1 MAESRAAIRYAKA
14 ILSLA
19 SDQKLADVVNE
30 DMKLIAATVT
40 ESKDLNEAL
49 KSSVIKSDAK
59 KSVLTQVFPNLNGAT
74 QGLINVLVTNKR
86 IDILSQVA
94 EKYST
99 LFDALN
105 GKEVAS
111 VTTAVPMTNDLEIKV
126 LAKIKEL
133 TNKAVVLENVV
144 DESILGGFILRV
156 GDKQYNASI
165 ANKLNKLKR
174 EFTLN

>member
-19 SDQKLADVVNE
+19 SDQKLADVVNN
-30 DMKLIAATVT
+30 DMKLIANTVN
-40 ESKDLNEAL
+40 ESDDLNEAL
-49 KSSVIKSDAK
+49 KSSVIKSEIK
-59 KSVLTQVFPNLNGAT
+59 KNVLTQVFPNLNGAT
-74 QGLINVLVTNKR
+74 QGLIDVLVTNKR
-86 IDILSQVA
+86 IDILDQVA
-94 EKYST
+94 KKYT
-99 LFDALN
+99 VLFDQLN
-105 GKEVAS
+105 GKETAT
-111 VTTAVPMTNDLEIKV
+111 VTTAIPMTSDLEIKV

-133 TNKAVVLENVV
+133 TDKAVVLENIV
-144 DESILGGFILRV
+144 DEDILGGFILRI

>member
-1 MAESRAAIRYAKA
+1 MAESRAAVRYAKA

-19 SDQKLADVVNE
+19 TDQKNGDAVNN
-30 DMKLIAATVT
+30 DMKLIATTIA
-40 ESKDLNEAL
+40 ESDELNQAL
-49 KSSVIKSDAK
+49 KSSVIKSEAK
-59 KSVLTQVFPNLNGAT
+59 KNALAQVFPKLNEAT
-74 QGLINVLVTNKR
+74 QGLINLLVSNKR

-94 EKYST
+94 EKYT
-99 LFDALN
+99 VLFDQLN
-105 GKEVAS
+105 GKEVAT

-133 TNKAVVLENVV
+133 TNKAVVLENIV